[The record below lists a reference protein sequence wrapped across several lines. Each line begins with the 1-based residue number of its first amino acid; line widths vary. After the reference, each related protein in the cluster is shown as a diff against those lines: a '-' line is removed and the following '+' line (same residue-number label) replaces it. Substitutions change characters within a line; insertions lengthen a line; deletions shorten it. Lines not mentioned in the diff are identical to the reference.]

1 MNVTT
6 SVIRRIRTGVV
17 LAAVFV
23 MASASTSVDAQRR
36 GGGGGRAQV
45 NRNVTRTSVRSDQTV
60 NRNVN
65 VNRDI
70 DRNVNRDV
78 DVNRNIDVNRDID
91 FDRDIDVDVDYD
103 RWGHPV
109 ARGVAAGVAA
119 GVATSIALGTR
130 VAVLPAGCTTIV
142 AGGITYSQCG
152 STWYQPYYSGATV
165 QYVVVGSPY

>member
-1 MNVTT
+1 MNMKR
-6 SVIRRIRTGVV
+6 SVMRHTRT
-17 LAAVFV
+17 AAVLVAVFFL
-23 MASASTSVDAQRR
+23 ASPSTSVDAQRR

-78 DVNRNIDVNRDID
+78 GVNRNIDVDRDID
-91 FDRDIDVDVDYD
+91 FDRDVDIDVDYD

-130 VAVLPAGCTTIV
+130 VAVLPAGCTTVIV
-142 AGGITYSQCG
+142 GGIGYSECG
-152 STWYQPYYSGATV
+152 STWYQPYYSGTTV
-165 QYVVVGSPY
+165 QYVVVGSPQ

>member
-1 MNVTT
+1 MNVRRA
-6 SVIRRIRTGVV
+6 VMRRIPTGVV

-36 GGGGGRAQV
+36 GGGGGGAQV

-65 VNRDI
+65 ANRDI

-78 DVNRNIDVNRDID
+78 DVNRNIDV
-91 FDRDIDVDVDYD
+91 DRDINVDRDIDVDYD

-109 ARGVAAGVAA
+109 ARGVTAGVAA

-152 STWYQPYYSGATV
+152 SAWYQPYYSGDTV

>member
-1 MNVTT
+1 MRHT
-6 SVIRRIRTGVV
+6 RT
-17 LAAVFV
+17 AAVLVAVFFL
-23 MASASTSVDAQRR
+23 ASPSTSVDAQRR

-78 DVNRNIDVNRDID
+78 NVNRNIDVDRDID
-91 FDRDIDVDVDYD
+91 FDRDVDVDYD

-130 VAVLPAGCTTIV
+130 VAVLPTGCTTVIV
-142 AGGITYSQCG
+142 GGIGYSQCG
-152 STWYQPYYSGATV
+152 SSWYQPYYSGTTV

>member
-1 MNVTT
+1 M
-6 SVIRRIRTGVV
+6 RRIRTVAV

-65 VNRDI
+65 ANRDI

-78 DVNRNIDVNRDID
+78 DVNRNIDV
-91 FDRDIDVDVDYD
+91 DRDIDVDYD

-152 STWYQPYYSGATV
+152 SAWYQPYYSGDTV